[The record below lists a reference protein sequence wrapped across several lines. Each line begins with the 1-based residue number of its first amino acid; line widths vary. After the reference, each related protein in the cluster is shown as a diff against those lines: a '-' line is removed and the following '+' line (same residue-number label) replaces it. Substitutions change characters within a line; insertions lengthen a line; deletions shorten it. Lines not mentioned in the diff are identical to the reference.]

1 MYNIVIMEV
10 LHMKYSLESIE
21 ALLAPIKD
29 MKEIDLADIPCIDLY
44 MDQVTTLFDE
54 RLSPQKRNEED
65 VVLTKTMINNYAKA
79 KILPPIKNK
88 KYNKQQIILLILIY
102 NLKQVLSLEDIKS
115 IFEPILSK
123 LSQDPSETE
132 FLDDI
137 YNKFLTE
144 KQELSGIII
153 DDFISKLKNS
163 TVNPSDS
170 EDNILDLLM
179 KVLVLVSCA
188 SIQKRMAEKII
199 DTYFKDQEKP

>member
-1 MYNIVIMEV
+1 
-10 LHMKYSLESIE
+10 
-21 ALLAPIKD
+21 
-29 MKEIDLADIPCIDLY
+29 
-44 MDQVTTLFDE
+44 MDQVTTLLTKDC
-54 RLSPQKRNEED
+54 LLKRNEED

>member
-1 MYNIVIMEV
+1 
-10 LHMKYSLESIE
+10 MKYFSESIE

-29 MKEIDLADIPCIDLY
+29 MKEIDFRYPLHRLLY
-44 MDQVTTLFDE
+44 GSSYHPFDE

>member
-1 MYNIVIMEV
+1 MEV

>member
-1 MYNIVIMEV
+1 
-10 LHMKYSLESIE
+10 MKYSLENIE

>member
-1 MYNIVIMEV
+1 
-10 LHMKYSLESIE
+10 MKYSLESIE